1 MALALLALGA
11 VGHVTLW
18 VSLVSRFHA
27 LGVKRIWVDLLTI
40 LCGLMLVGMPVLIAS
55 AFPEVVGRWITLP
68 QFIGPTAAWTYIV
81 GCAGFSIVALLQR
94 WLWHRHVE
102 RRGALL
108 ENHQIHVAMNELSEK
123 PLTAPGISTWLSRL
137 PGNQVL
143 QLCVHERRLI
153 IPRLPATSARLRI
166 VHLSDLHMSG
176 RVAKKY
182 FEKVVA
188 TANECNADMIAVTG
202 DIVEHTPC
210 VDWIPDTLGK
220 LRAPGGVYFVLGNHD
235 KFADAARV
243 REALVAAGLIYLGSR
258 CIQHT
263 IRDVPVLLAG
273 NELPW
278 FPPAADFRG
287 CQARDASGLPLRI
300 LLAHSPDQFAWAAAH
315 DVDLMLAGHVHGGQV
330 CLPLIGPLMAP
341 SWHGVRYAAGVFAAG
356 KTVMHVSRGIG
367 SLAPV
372 RYNCPPEVAVLTLCA
387 ALCQRPGESD
397 WPITAHARP

>member
-1 MALALLALGA
+1 MAFALLALGA

-40 LCGLMLVGMPVLIAS
+40 MCGLMLVGTPVLIAS
-55 AFPEVVGRWITLP
+55 AFPEVIDRWITLP
-68 QFIGPTAAWTYIV
+68 RIIGPVAAWTYIV
-81 GCAGFSIVALLQR
+81 ACAGFSMVALLQR
-94 WLWHRHVE
+94 WVWRRHVE
-102 RRGALL
+102 RRGAQL
-108 ENHQIHVAMNELSEK
+108 ENHATRVAVNESPAT

-143 QLCVHERRLI
+143 QLCIQERRLVV
-153 IPRLPATSARLRI
+153 PRLPAASAGLRI
-166 VHLSDLHMSG
+166 VQITDLHMSG
-176 RVAKKY
+176 RVAKAY
-182 FEKVVA
+182 FEQVVA
-188 TANECNADMIAVTG
+188 TANECSPDLIAVTG
-202 DIVEHTPC
+202 DMVERSEC

-235 KFADAARV
+235 EFAGADRV
-243 REALVAAGLIYLGSR
+243 REALIGSGLIYLGGR
-258 CIQHT
+258 WIQQM
-263 IRDVPVLLAG
+263 IRDVPVILAG

-287 CQARDASGLPLRI
+287 CQARDASGLPIRI

-330 CLPLIGPLMAP
+330 CLPLVGPLMAP

-356 KTVMHVSRGIG
+356 KTVMHVSRGVG
-367 SLAPV
+367 SLAPL
-372 RYNCPPEVAVLTLCA
+372 RYNCSPEVAVLTLCGSSTR
-387 ALCQRPGESD
+387 AL
-397 WPITAHARP
+397 